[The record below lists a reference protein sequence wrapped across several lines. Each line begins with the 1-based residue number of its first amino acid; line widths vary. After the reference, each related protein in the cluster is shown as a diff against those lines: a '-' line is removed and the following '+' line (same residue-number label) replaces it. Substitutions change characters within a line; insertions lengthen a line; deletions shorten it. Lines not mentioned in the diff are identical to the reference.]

1 MDTKTVQFGD
11 YLKHHGLDHDKW
23 IAEFAKHNIAS
34 EDNILSIKGSESVT
48 TIIEIFES
56 LASEDE
62 IIILKK
68 ILGVTTESPVRNK
81 PNIESEL
88 ESVGLETTYWS
99 KIFSDELGIISA
111 EALEFVG
118 SESYP
123 ILERSV
129 RHTWEKK
136 SLRQL
141 LKLDKNETSLNDQR
155 KKQKEMIEKRHE
167 KARVLLQQLMEY
179 RDEGKNRNDEQVV
192 QIESEIR
199 EMLQI
204 PPKSWIKKDSSMDDL
219 IKHVEASDKMIC
231 SVIQSKS
238 EISDSMILR
247 SASGGLALTGIL
259 LTRKIE
265 DQVQDRNFLLQV
277 PQNVTLLGPAHY
289 QDDWIK
295 EFSSKTQEDSY
306 IKSVNKLGYSVSAS
320 TSAGF
325 WGFQFEAKAGYA
337 GKHTVDET
345 NESHKHSVY
354 YSSVKHSSMPLASFY
369 FNDSDLLLSVDA
381 LSALRLIE
389 TKITTYGQENAE
401 VKQACEEF
409 FKRFGSHANR
419 GPLHFGGV
427 YWLKCCSSGINE
439 SELSVVKQ
447 LQSEVVYAHASFTY
461 SSIGVSGGVDLAQI
475 KAKYTNNCSETTI
488 SNTQLEIVKNGGPP
502 EMSTLSDWKTGLV
515 ASNSTWSLIDRG
527 PMLVPVWDIIS
538 KNHCIELNQVSALV
552 DVLHKSWESIAELNI
567 QVSSLIPSADVPQVL
582 EGIVKLNKA
591 SNISQEELQG
601 YMEFLI
607 GVKQDLIKR
616 TMNPKAWSSLYLI
629 QPPIQQFLKT
639 VLDAQNATPPPPE
652 AAYVKQ
658 LMQQLVRESDL
669 KFDFPYKQD
678 FLQWLYNE
686 KNQQQQKTSV
696 YQNCHDVISFCT
708 YLDLIVEKLKEL
720 QKKDSSQ
727 GIATRFCDS
736 ETSAAVATAIKSLLS
751 SLRTSSLCEFI
762 MIATLIYPFIYSYGQ
777 DESINLKPLSLGDI
791 EFLSRAL
798 TMQRKEFYKIPSSES
813 PLRMQAYLFYYVIDT
828 YCNDRD
834 VVVSEVQL
842 KKHIQFMQ
850 QVLGDELQPQL
861 KETLPLYVTE
871 NTDWGKVL
879 ADLSFY
885 RSNASK
891 KQMIRQSSHSLE
903 HVLKG
908 VSIST
913 MQISEESQIDVR
925 ASILASDSTD
935 LRRFFNAL
943 NLSKY
948 YPKKLTLQLALCIRK
963 DTLGADCKCSDPGN
977 LLFFVLRKIMAYD
990 YRCRSELCP
999 VISEEDIHSDD
1010 SDSSDSDDS
1019 TSGDSF
1025 TSALSYIHI
1034 DAHPL
1039 DCLLAVLLCADDFL
1053 RQDLMAR
1060 LATCQIAIPLL
1071 FPDPFTDKLTLPL
1084 WALKTIVKEWKC
1096 NLTQPET
1103 VHEGPIINYNAPI
1116 VSFVRISKQARSKS
1130 NTLNSV
1136 ISNSNHEHFFHR
1148 DMEGGFRTQ
1157 LLGDGVVDMCWY
1169 LPAGKQGDIFPDA
1182 IVFLNLHG
1190 DARKHQQQL
1199 NFLSQISFLT
1209 FAFVSEEDFI
1219 DNNVEEDELQLL
1231 TSEAVLNTL
1240 SESHSGLV
1248 LLTHKLNKGG
1258 KLEALQKR
1266 LSKNVWVIKM
1276 EDKNDDKIKKRIRE
1290 RINKTI
1296 TEMWKQEATA
1306 MQAIDS
1312 DKCIKLAHISGIIID
1327 EDNEDFKEG
1336 RRLAHS
1342 LETLLTSHNDPSLSA
1357 KQAMLPLQG
1366 KNLWIKWASLDK
1378 EEHRQVNRGGEKLD
1392 RYGLKKFN
1400 EKKQV
1405 RRMQLHHVQNLTPLM
1420 ESFIVSILTTLE
1432 CPTVRNYFLQ
1442 CVKLILNNLS
1452 REEITQLQTRYKDMR
1467 SKLLQLQTK
1476 REVNQEAVRECKLE
1490 IEELHEQMINA
1501 SLGLEHLLREL
1512 GQIYEAIQE
1521 LNVSG
1526 AEQFSRL
1533 PQAAASLL
1541 IDGYPLE
1548 IMDGDAAHV
1557 PSKWIKAVLQEVGV
1571 MLGDASV
1578 FILSVL
1584 GLQSTGKSTL
1594 MNTAFGLQFNVS
1606 AGRCTR
1612 GAFMQLLPINEE
1624 LREEVKS
1631 DYILIIDT
1639 EGLRA
1644 PELDSQ
1650 KTQTHDNELATF
1662 VIGLADVTLINIFG
1676 ESPGDM
1682 DDILQTAV
1690 HAFIRMANVKLNPSC
1705 QFVHQ
1710 NVGAVV
1716 ASGKG
1721 DMGRSRFKDKLDA
1734 MTCAAAKEENCEGK
1748 YEYFSEVIRFDDR
1761 KDVHHFPG
1769 LWRGDPPMAPV
1780 NTGYS
1785 EMAQN
1790 LVAHIIKLIKKQDLV
1805 SRNQVTT
1812 FETRVDKLWNALLN
1826 ESFVFSF
1833 KNTME
1838 RTVYSSLEA
1847 EYFNWSWSFKRQ
1859 MLEWQK
1865 TAENKLKSTKKRDE
1879 LTTLQRNLLRD
1890 LPDFVRKVHDEIMI
1904 ELVRYFEESKQR
1916 EMLAQWQADAQNR
1929 LKRLAQDEENS
1940 GKDLCIQLTA
1950 AQIARTEVGD
1960 LNKAYSDRILL
1971 KLKDVFV
1978 EKEAEIKQRITEKMK
1993 TLAPG
1998 DDHEAEKIEEEIKE
2012 QELHDTF
2019 NSLWRVWIEE
2029 MAQTLPRH
2037 HDNTDVE
2044 RDAQKA
2050 LTEVFS
2056 SYRTSITNK
2065 LKAKNL
2071 HQRGKENI
2079 SIKPAY
2085 IALKR
2090 KSKYTVVQKFHEVK
2104 DLVIGKSVPSDRH
2117 TKQAEHITKDI
2128 VGKLHQFLE
2137 DKRNEN
2143 YRDIH
2148 FTELLR
2154 LILKAVD
2161 DHTAAEECEV
2171 TLTHEYRIVLSLAAC
2186 GCALKQ
2192 FEHKVEATKKEN
2204 DPIAYLEQELKKPLY
2219 DMFRSKYDH
2228 TSQDKTTASIFCGI
2242 FKQKIEKQVESS
2254 LGPVIVTDIVGSNPY
2269 WKAKPALIKKI
2280 LIELGEDVQQKR
2292 CLEDYYV
2299 YLKDPERSLKQWIK
2313 RFTFEHCEQKC
2324 VDDQT
2329 RLVFLARCHLEA
2341 LVTFISKCMQ
2351 EVERKYRQSAGI
2363 VELNVWLKDLC
2374 TSLEGQLQLD
2384 FDVFDTL
2391 TKEVEALND
2400 IKSFTEE
2407 VQAGLSKLCVELIGK
2422 VELYTTLDLE
2432 NWQNGA
2438 HKILYDQLRGCPD
2451 CCPFCGEQC
2460 ELLMK
2465 DHQVQHSIKFHRPN
2479 CLKGYRYACTSV
2491 LASEIC
2497 TTLVGTETSFYNN
2510 DTKGQY
2516 FPYKNYGKLYPK
2528 WEIVTDNS
2536 VEASVYWKW
2545 FLGNYGREIAEF
2557 YGAETNDIFDKWK
2570 MHFEWK
2576 HAKEAIEN
2584 TN

>member
-1 MDTKTVQFGD
+1 MDTKTLQFGD
-11 YLKHHGLDHDKW
+11 YLKHHGLDHHKW
-23 IAEFAKHNIAS
+23 VTEFAKHDIAS
-34 EDNILSIKGSESVT
+34 EDNILSIKSSESAIR
-48 TIIEIFES
+48 IIESFET
-56 LASEDE
+56 LASKDE
-62 IIILKK
+62 IKILKR
-68 ILGVTTESPVRNK
+68 ILDVTTESPML
-81 PNIESEL
+81 NIETEL
-88 ESVGLETTYWS
+88 ESVGLDTKYWS
-99 KIFSDELGIISA
+99 KIFSDELGIKSA

-136 SLRQL
+136 SLRLL
-141 LKLDKNETSLNDQR
+141 LKLDKNETSLTEQR
-155 KKQKEMIEKRHE
+155 KKQKEMIEKRHK
-167 KARVLLQQLMEY
+167 KARVLLQQLIEY
-179 RDEGKNRNDEQVV
+179 RDEGKTRNDEQVE

-204 PPKSWIKKDSSMDDL
+204 PPKSWIKKDSSVDDL
-219 IKHVEASDKMIC
+219 IKHVEASDKMI
-231 SVIQSKS
+231 SSMIQSKS

-277 PQNVTLLGPAHY
+277 PHNVTLLGPAHY

-306 IKSVNKLGYSVSAS
+306 IKSVNQLGYSVSAS
-320 TSAGF
+320 TGAGF
-325 WGFQFEAKAGYA
+325 WGFQFEVKAGYA
-337 GKHTVDET
+337 TCRKRMVDET
-345 NESHKHSVY
+345 KESHKHSVY
-354 YSSVKHSSMPLASFY
+354 YSTVKHSPVPLASFC
-369 FNDSDLLLSVDA
+369 FNDSELLLSVDA
-381 LSALRLIE
+381 LSALRHIQ
-389 TKITTYGQENAE
+389 TKITTYGQENVE

-427 YWLKCCSSGINE
+427 YWFKCCSSEVNE
-439 SELSVVKQ
+439 SELSIVQQ
-447 LQSEVVYAHASFTY
+447 LQSEAVNAHASFTY
-461 SSIGVSGGVDLAQI
+461 SSVSASGGVDMAQI
-475 KAKYTNNCSETTI
+475 KEKYAKDCSETTI

-502 EMSTLSDWKTGLV
+502 EMSTLIDWKTGLV

-527 PMLVPVWDIIS
+527 SMLVPVWDIIA
-538 KNHCIELNQVSALV
+538 KNHCTELNQVSALV
-552 DVLHKSWESIAELNI
+552 DVLHKAWERKAELH
-567 QVSSLIPSADVPQVL
+567 VEASSLTPSGDFPQVL
-582 EGIVKLNKA
+582 EIVVTFNKA
-591 SNISQEELQG
+591 SNVAQEELQER
-601 YMEFLI
+601 MEFLI
-607 GVKQDLIKR
+607 GVKQELIKK
-616 TMNPKAWSSLYLI
+616 TMNPKAWSSSYLI
-629 QPPIQQFLKT
+629 QPPIQQFLKS
-639 VLDAQNATPPPPE
+639 VLDIQNATPPPSE
-652 AAYVKQ
+652 AAYIKQ
-658 LMQQLVRESDL
+658 LMQQLIQRSDL
-669 KFDFPYKQD
+669 TLDFPYKQD

-686 KNQQQQKTSV
+686 EKQHQPKISV
-696 YQNCHDVISFCT
+696 YQNCPDVISFCT
-708 YLDLIVEKLKEL
+708 YLELVIENLKEL
-720 QKKDSSQ
+720 QKRSSSRVGQ
-727 GIATRFCDS
+727 TIAARFCDS
-736 ETSAAVATAIKSLLS
+736 ETSAAVATTIKSLLT
-751 SLRTSSLCEFI
+751 SLQTSSLYEFI
-762 MIATLIYPFIYSYGQ
+762 LIATLIYPFIHDYSQ
-777 DESINLKPLSLGDI
+777 DESINYLKSLSLGDI
-791 EFLSRAL
+791 EFLSGAL
-798 TMQRKEFYKIPSSES
+798 TMQRKEFYKIPTSKS
-813 PLRMQAYLFYYVIDT
+813 PLRMQAYLFYYAIDT

-834 VVVSEVQL
+834 IDISEVQL

-861 KETLPLYVTE
+861 RETLPIYVTE
-871 NTDWGKVL
+871 NTDWGNIL
-879 ADLSFY
+879 ADLSFF

-891 KQMIRQSSHSLE
+891 KQIVRQSSHSLE

-908 VSIST
+908 VPIST
-913 MQISEESQIDVR
+913 MKISENSQIDVC
-925 ASILASDSTD
+925 AGILAASDSAD
-935 LRRFFNAL
+935 LRYFFNAL

-948 YPKKLTLQLALCIRK
+948 YSRKLTLQLALCIRK

-977 LLFFVLRKIMAYD
+977 LPLFVLRKIMAYD

-999 VISEEDIHSDD
+999 EISEEGTHSD
-1010 SDSSDSDDS
+1010 DSSDSDNS
-1019 TSGDSF
+1019 EDSF
-1025 TSALSYIHI
+1025 TSALSHVHI

-1071 FPDPFTDKLTLPL
+1071 LPDPFANKLTLPL

-1096 NLTQPET
+1096 TLTQPET

-1116 VSFVRISKQARSKS
+1116 VSFIRISKQARSKS
-1130 NTLNSV
+1130 NTMNSV

-1148 DMEGGFRTQ
+1148 GMEGGFRSQ

-1182 IVFLNLHG
+1182 VTFLNLHG
-1190 DARKHQQQL
+1190 DARKHQQQVK
-1199 NFLSQISFLT
+1199 FLSQISFLT

-1219 DNNVEEDELQLL
+1219 DNDVEEDELQLL

-1266 LSKNVWVIKM
+1266 LSKNVWIIKM

-1290 RINKTI
+1290 RINRTI
-1296 TEMWKQEATA
+1296 TEIWKQEASA

-1312 DKCIKLAHISGIIID
+1312 DKCIKLAHSSGIAID
-1327 EDNEDFKEG
+1327 EDNEEFREG
-1336 RRLAHS
+1336 RKLAHS
-1342 LETLLTSHNDPSLSA
+1342 LETILTSHNDPFLSA

-1366 KNLWIKWASLDK
+1366 RNLWIKWASLDK

-1405 RRMQLHHVQNLTPLM
+1405 RRMQRHHVQNLTPLM

-1432 CPTVRNYFLQ
+1432 CPTIRNYFLQ

-1452 REEITQLQTRYKDMR
+1452 REEITQLQNRYKDMR

-1512 GQIYEAIQE
+1512 GQIYEAMQE
-1521 LNVSG
+1521 INVSG

-1557 PSKWIKAVLQEVGV
+1557 PSKWISAVLQEVKV
-1571 MLGDASV
+1571 MLGDVSV

-1612 GAFMQLLPINEE
+1612 GAFMQLLLINEE

-1631 DYILIIDT
+1631 DYILVIDT

-1650 KTQTHDNELATF
+1650 KTHTHDNELATF

-1710 NVGAVV
+1710 NVGAVL

-1780 NTGYS
+1780 NAGYS

-1790 LVAHIIKLIKKQDLV
+1790 LVAHLIKLIKAQDLA

-1812 FETRVDKLWNALLN
+1812 FKTRVDKLWNALLN

-1865 TAENKLKSTKKRDE
+1865 TAENKIKSTKKRDE

-1890 LPDFVRKVHDEIMI
+1890 LPDFVQKVHDEIMI

-1929 LKRLAQDEENS
+1929 LKRLAQDEEDS
-1940 GKDLCIQLTA
+1940 GKDLCIQVTA
-1950 AQIARTEVGD
+1950 AQIARTEIGD
-1960 LNKAYSDRILL
+1960 LNKAYSERMFI
-1971 KLKDVFV
+1971 KLKEVFV
-1978 EKEAEIKQRITEKMK
+1978 EKEAEIKQRIAERMK
-1993 TLAPG
+1993 TLPSG
-1998 DDHEAEKIEEEIKE
+1998 DDHEAKKIEEEIKE
-2012 QELHDTF
+2012 EELRSTF
-2019 NSLWRVWIEE
+2019 NNLWSVWIGE
-2029 MAQTLPRH
+2029 MAQTLPYH

-2050 LTEVFS
+2050 LSEVFS
-2056 SYRTSITNK
+2056 SHRTVITNE
-2065 LKAKNL
+2065 LKERSL
-2071 HQRGKENI
+2071 HQRGKKQKV
-2079 SIKPAY
+2079 SIKPTY

-2090 KSKYTVVQKFHEVK
+2090 KSNVVMRKFHVVK
-2104 DLVIGKSVPSDRH
+2104 DYFLGKSEPSDRH
-2117 TKQAEHITKDI
+2117 VKQAEHITTDI
-2128 VGKLHQFLE
+2128 FGRFCQFLE

-2154 LILKAVD
+2154 LILKAID
-2161 DHTAAEECEV
+2161 DHTAAEECEI
-2171 TLTHEYRIVLSLAAC
+2171 TFTPEYRIVLSLTAC
-2186 GCALKQ
+2186 GLALKQ
-2192 FEHKVEATKKEN
+2192 FEQKVEATRKEN
-2204 DPIAYLEQELKKPLY
+2204 DPIAYLERELKKPLY

-2228 TSQDKTTASIFCGI
+2228 TSQDKATASIFCGI
-2242 FKQKIEKQVESS
+2242 LKQKIEKQVESS
-2254 LGPVIVTDIVGSNPY
+2254 LGPVIVTDIVGKSTY
-2269 WKAKPALIKKI
+2269 LKAKPALIKKI
-2280 LIELGEDVQQKR
+2280 LIELGEGVQRKR

-2299 YLKDPERSLKQWIK
+2299 YLKDPKRSLKQWIK
-2313 RFTFEHCEQKC
+2313 HFTFQHCEQVC
-2324 VDDQT
+2324 VDNQT
-2329 RLVFLARCHLEA
+2329 TLVFLARCHLEA
-2341 LVTFISKCMQ
+2341 LVTFIRKCVQ
-2351 EVERKYRQSAGI
+2351 EVEQKYRQSTGI

-2374 TSLEGQLQLD
+2374 ASLEGQLQLD

-2391 TKEVEALND
+2391 TREVEALND
-2400 IKSFTEE
+2400 IESFTEA
-2407 VQAGLSKLCVELIGK
+2407 VQEGLGQLQLELIGSIQ
-2422 VELYTTLDLE
+2422 LYTTRDLE

-2438 HKILYDQLRGCPD
+2438 HIILYDQLRGCSE

-2465 DHQVQHSIKFHRPN
+2465 DHKVRHSIKFHRPN
-2479 CLKGYRYACTSV
+2479 CLVGYRNMRTSV
-2491 LASEIC
+2491 LTSDIC
-2497 TTLVGTETSFYNN
+2497 TTLVGTEKTFSNL
-2510 DTKGQY
+2510 DTECH
-2516 FPYKNYGKLYPK
+2516 PYKGYAALYPK
-2528 WEIVTDNS
+2528 WEIVTDKS
-2536 VEASVYWKW
+2536 MEASVYWKW
-2545 FLGNYGREIAEF
+2545 FLGNYGKEIAE
-2557 YGAETNDIFDKWK
+2557 YHGAEINEIFDEWK
-2570 MHFEWK
+2570 VHFEWK
-2576 HAKEAIEN
+2576 DAKQATEN
-2584 TN
+2584 NI